1 MKRIILLAFSIM
13 LILQLSAY
21 SQSAKYQTPAV
32 QDNLPAFYQQL
43 KDQMTFPMAYDA
55 AKNKDFDAWKK
66 NARSKVFE
74 LLCQANDTTPF
85 EPKIIEEQDRG
96 TYLARKIVFN
106 VTKQSRVLALM
117 LVPKGKG
124 PFPAVLLLHDHG
136 SKFDIGKE
144 KMIEPWGDEAKIKSA
159 KAWSAR
165 FFTERF
171 IGNELVARGYAVLA
185 TDALGW
191 GDRSGM
197 TYEIQQALASNFFNL
212 GSSLAGLMAYED
224 VRSADFLASLPEVN
238 KTKVAALGFSMGAF
252 RAWQVAALTD
262 TISASISICWM
273 TTIKGIMVPG
283 NNTLRGQSAYHML
296 HPGLFNYLDFPDVA
310 SLAAPKPML
319 FYNGNED
326 SLFPIDAVK
335 DSYDKM
341 RKVYKSQKANDRLET
356 KIWPLGHVFFREEQE
371 EAFTWLDKWMKK

>member
-1 MKRIILLAFSIM
+1 MKKAILLAFSMM
-13 LILQLSAY
+13 LVLHMSAF
-21 SQSAKYQTPAV
+21 SQSEKFQTPAI
-32 QDNLPAFYQQL
+32 QDNMPVFYQQL
-43 KDQMTFPMAYDA
+43 KDQMTFPMAYDDV
-55 AKNKDFDAWKK
+55 KNKDFAAWKK

-85 EPKIIEEQDRG
+85 EPKIMEEQDKG
-96 TYLARKIVFN
+96 TYIARKIVFN

-144 KMIEPWGDEAKIKSA
+144 KMIEPWGDEAKITSA
-159 KAWSAR
+159 KEWSAK
-165 FFTERF
+165 FFTNRF

-191 GDRSGM
+191 GDRSGLN
-197 TYEIQQALASNFFNL
+197 YEIQQALASNFFNL

-238 KTKVAALGFSMGAF
+238 KSKVAALGFSMGAY
-252 RAWQVAALTD
+252 RAWQVAALSD
-262 TISASISICWM
+262 TICASVSICWM

-283 NNTLRGQSAYHML
+283 NNTLRGQSAYYMI

-310 SLAAPKPML
+310 SIAAPKPML
-319 FYNGNED
+319 FYNGD
-326 SLFPIDAVK
+326 KDKLFPVDAVK
-335 DSYDKM
+335 ESYNKM
-341 RKVYKSQKANDRLET
+341 KKVYKAQKAEDKFES
-356 KIWPLGHVFFREEQE
+356 KIWPLGHVFFKEEQD
-371 EAFTWLDKWMKK
+371 EAFAWLDKWMKK